1 MRTVGSFSWIAH
13 RVMPLLV
20 AACRQQTSLVRRSIP
35 GFIPQFIAASAAR
48 CLLLHQLSVSRS
60 SCYFVIVAL
69 SPTADES
76 NATLKTVT
84 GSVNNTGLNKRV
96 QFVIPFP
103 KADYHRNRLQ
113 LRFAETICHYG
124 IFIYWLTFHMN
135 FTQLQER
142 LRVELLRRIDR
153 GSVNGA
159 VLARQ
164 TGFQP
169 SHISNFLRRRRTL
182 SLGGLDRLLAAQML
196 TVGDLL
202 ALDDMPPGPREAPN
216 SLTHTAIPV
225 VAPSVA
231 IHDPVPPSSATLDTV
246 QLPLGIL
253 EQIRSRRATSR
264 RGWSRFVSVRVTRLQ
279 ATGMQP
285 LLPPDTLAV
294 IDRHYNSP
302 VAYQP
307 PQPSIFA
314 VRVGN
319 ALQLRL
325 TEFENNRLILRPI
338 ELDHPV
344 QLLALGPHEMPSDLI
359 IGRVCLILAP
369 IP

>member
-1 MRTVGSFSWIAH
+1 
-13 RVMPLLV
+13 
-20 AACRQQTSLVRRSIP
+20 
-35 GFIPQFIAASAAR
+35 
-48 CLLLHQLSVSRS
+48 
-60 SCYFVIVAL
+60 
-69 SPTADES
+69 
-76 NATLKTVT
+76 
-84 GSVNNTGLNKRV
+84 
-96 QFVIPFP
+96 
-103 KADYHRNRLQ
+103 
-113 LRFAETICHYG
+113 
-124 IFIYWLTFHMN
+124 MN

-202 ALDDMPPGPREAPN
+202 ALDDMPSAPRETAI
-216 SLTHTAIPV
+216 SITHTAVPV
-225 VAPSVA
+225 VGPSVA
-231 IHDPVPPSSATLDTV
+231 IHDPVPANSAILDVV

-253 EQIRSRRATSR
+253 EQMRSRRATSR
-264 RGWSRFVSVRVTRLQ
+264 RGWSRFVSVRVTRQ
-279 ATGMQP
+279 QSAGMQP
-285 LLPPDTLAV
+285 VLPPETLAI
-294 IDRHYNSP
+294 IDRHYNAP

-307 PQPSIFA
+307 AQPSVFA

-319 ALQLRL
+319 ALQIRL
-325 TEFENNRLILRPI
+325 VEFENNRLVLRPF

-359 IGRVCLILAP
+359 VGRVCLILAP
-369 IP
+369 LP

>member
-1 MRTVGSFSWIAH
+1 
-13 RVMPLLV
+13 
-20 AACRQQTSLVRRSIP
+20 
-35 GFIPQFIAASAAR
+35 
-48 CLLLHQLSVSRS
+48 
-60 SCYFVIVAL
+60 
-69 SPTADES
+69 
-76 NATLKTVT
+76 
-84 GSVNNTGLNKRV
+84 
-96 QFVIPFP
+96 
-103 KADYHRNRLQ
+103 
-113 LRFAETICHYG
+113 
-124 IFIYWLTFHMN
+124 MN

-202 ALDDMPPGPREAPN
+202 ALDDMPSGPREAAT
-216 SLTHTAIPV
+216 SITHTAVPV

-231 IHDPVPPSSATLDTV
+231 IHDPVPPNSAMLDIV

-253 EQIRSRRATSR
+253 EQMRSRRATSR
-264 RGWSRFVSVRVTRLQ
+264 RGWSRFVAVRITRQ
-279 ATGMQP
+279 QSAGMQP
-285 LLPPDTLAV
+285 VLPPETLAI

-307 PQPSIFA
+307 PQPSVFA

-319 ALQLRL
+319 VLQIRL
-325 TEFENNRLILRPI
+325 VEFENNRLILRPFKV
-338 ELDHPV
+338 DHPV

-359 IGRVCLILAP
+359 VGRVCLILAP
-369 IP
+369 LT

>member
-1 MRTVGSFSWIAH
+1 MVGSLLWIAS
-13 RVMPLLV
+13 MPLLLQLDGSGLPLC
-20 AACRQQTSLVRRSIP
+20 ADRLRALV
-35 GFIPQFIAASAAR
+35 PQFIAANDAR
-48 CLLLHQLSVSRS
+48 CPAPTFGRPQLLLLCIAGLSA
-60 SCYFVIVAL
+60 I
-69 SPTADES
+69 ADTS
-76 NATLKTVT
+76 NATLNTGI
-84 GSVNNTGLNKRV
+84 GSVNDIGLNRRV
-96 QFVIPFP
+96 QNAIPFP

-113 LRFAETICHYG
+113 LRFAQTIFRYG

-182 SLGGLDRLLAAQML
+182 SIDGLDRLLAAQMI
-196 TVGDLL
+196 TVADLL
-202 ALDDMPPGPREAPN
+202 ASDNMPSTSREAAV

-231 IHDPVPPSSATLDTV
+231 IHDAVPPTSAVLDIV

-253 EQIRSRRATSR
+253 EQMRSRRATSR
-264 RGWSRFVSVRVTRLQ
+264 RGWSRFVSVRVTRQ
-279 ATGMQP
+279 QCAGMKP
-285 LLPPDTLAV
+285 LLPPDTIAV

-319 ALQLRL
+319 ALQIRFA
-325 TEFENNRLILRPI
+325 EFENNRLVLRPS

-344 QLLALGPHEMPSDLI
+344 QLLALGPHEMPSDI
-359 IGRVCLILAP
+359 IVGRICLILAP
-369 IP
+369 LS

>member
-1 MRTVGSFSWIAH
+1 
-13 RVMPLLV
+13 
-20 AACRQQTSLVRRSIP
+20 
-35 GFIPQFIAASAAR
+35 
-48 CLLLHQLSVSRS
+48 
-60 SCYFVIVAL
+60 
-69 SPTADES
+69 
-76 NATLKTVT
+76 
-84 GSVNNTGLNKRV
+84 
-96 QFVIPFP
+96 
-103 KADYHRNRLQ
+103 
-113 LRFAETICHYG
+113 
-124 IFIYWLTFHMN
+124 MN

-142 LRVELLRRIDR
+142 LRLELLRRIDR

-159 VLARQ
+159 LLARQ

-182 SLGGLDRLLAAQML
+182 SVDGLDRLLAAQML
-196 TVGDLL
+196 TVRDLL
-202 ALDDMPPGPREAPN
+202 ALDDISSGPREAA
-216 SLTHTAIPV
+216 SSISHTAVPV
-225 VAPSVA
+225 VTPSAA
-231 IHDPVPPSSATLDTV
+231 IHDPVPPSSATLDLV

-253 EQIRSRRATSR
+253 EQMRSRRATSR
-264 RGWSRFVSVRVTRLQ
+264 RGWSRFVSVRVTRQQ
-279 ATGMQP
+279 AAGMQP
-285 LLPPDTLAV
+285 ILPPDTIAI

-319 ALQLRL
+319 SLQFRL

-338 ELDHPV
+338 EINYPV

-359 IGRVCLILAP
+359 IGRVCLTIAP